1 MLRKTKA
8 RLLAMVLTVG
18 IVGMTGCSKQEK
30 QEEVKTVTLVLD
42 KGGVNDESFNQLA
55 WEGAQEAS
63 EEYGV
68 IVKYLE
74 SNSDSDY
81 KTNVETAID
90 MKSDLIIGVGF
101 NLTEA
106 IGDAAESYPEQQF
119 AIIDGSF
126 EETPSNVT
134 PILFNEKEAGYLAGL
149 ATALSIESDKFGFVG
164 GFEIPA
170 VVNYKD
176 GFEQGL
182 KEVNPN
188 ATLFVQYANSFTDA
202 AKGKAIGAQMYS
214 NDIDCIM
221 TAAGGVNSGVYES
234 GREQGKYA
242 VAVDMAQSNISPEVI
257 VTSALKNVAG
267 GVKDTIGKLVD
278 DKLVGGEVAMYDIT
292 NNGVGYEETQ
302 FIGDKTIKYIIDKI
316 K

>member
-302 FIGDKTIKYIIDKI
+302 FIGDKTIKYIIYKI

>member
-74 SNSDSDY
+74 SNSDADY
-81 KTNVETAID
+81 KTNVETAVD

>member
-74 SNSDSDY
+74 SNSDADY
-81 KTNVETAID
+81 KTNVETAVD

-134 PILFNEKEAGYLAGL
+134 PISFNEKEAGYLAGL

-202 AKGKAIGAQMYS
+202 AKGKAIGSQMYS

-242 VAVDMAQSNISPEVI
+242 VAVDMAQSNISPDVI

>member
-74 SNSDSDY
+74 SNSDADY

-202 AKGKAIGAQMYS
+202 AKGKAIGSQMYS

>member
-188 ATLFVQYANSFTDA
+188 ATLFVQYANSFTDT